1 MTAAGLLVCG
11 DLGSEACGV
20 GASEAA
26 ALHAVDPRPETVDPR
41 RVGATV
47 RATRRARD
55 RGAPIVVAY
64 PTRST
69 VRSLR
74 STVALALVALLGRGR
89 LRWHLHEYSI
99 FGERRALLD
108 LLLVVGGG
116 RVVVSTGTE
125 ADAVRRSRGGRVA
138 RRIDLRVLPP
148 ANGTPLR
155 AAEQAP
161 ADPPVVGLFGTAR
174 DDKGVAAAVAALRGR
189 ADVRV
194 ETVGEGWSDQRW
206 PGATTVRHH
215 GRVATAELAPLLGR
229 WTLAVAPFAEG
240 ATDGRM
246 SLRTPLACGVPTLTT
261 VARPDDLTL
270 RPPHLLLDPATA
282 VADALTTTPED
293 RAEGAAAVA
302 RFEADVVARLAEELW
317 S

>member
-1 MTAAGLLVCG
+1 
-11 DLGSEACGV
+11 V

-26 ALHAVDPRPETVDPR
+26 ALDAVDPRPTTVDPR
-41 RVGATV
+41 RIGATV
-47 RATRRARD
+47 RAALRARRAER
-55 RGAPIVVAY
+55 PIVVAY

-74 STVALALVALLGRGR
+74 ATVALGLVALLGRGR
-89 LRWHLHEYSI
+89 LRWHLHEYAI

-125 ADAVRRSRGGRVA
+125 ADAVRRSRRGRIA
-138 RRIDLRVLPP
+138 RRVDVRVLPP

-155 AAEQAP
+155 GAEQAP
-161 ADPPVVGLFGTAR
+161 AHPAVVGLFGTAR
-174 DDKGVAAAVAALRGR
+174 DDKGVATAVAALQGR
-189 ADVRV
+189 AGIRV

-206 PGATTVRHH
+206 PGATATHH
-215 GRVATAELAPLLGR
+215 GRVPTADLAPLLGR

-282 VADALTTTPED
+282 VADALAVTPEA